1 MVAPRS
7 CPACGGPLAP
17 WRSAAAAEPP
27 WTPMA
32 LLRCGRCAGA
42 VTADPSPEGASGGGA
57 HETGA
62 YAPTTPRGS
71 GLAAPLLR
79 HFDRARLRRLG
90 PRPREGAVLL
100 DVGAG
105 RGRFVVTA
113 RATGW
118 DARGLEPSARGVDAA
133 AAVYG
138 VTLRRAGIEDAE
150 IAPGSVDAITL
161 WHVLEHLDDPA
172 AALRRVHGWLKP
184 GGVLLVGVPNLASLQ
199 ARLGG
204 SRWYHLDLPRHRV
217 HLTPAGLA
225 TLLADAGF
233 APGRA
238 QHVALEHNPFG
249 MWVSLV
255 SHATDV
261 PSWLYQALKRNAPLR
276 SRDALVT
283 VAALPLA
290 PPAALLELAA
300 GLVRR
305 GGTIAVLSRRR

>member
-1 MVAPRS
+1 
-7 CPACGGPLAP
+7 
-17 WRSAAAAEPP
+17 
-27 WTPMA
+27 MA

-42 VTADPSPEGASGGGA
+42 VTADASPEGVSGADA

-62 YAPTTPRGS
+62 YAPAAPRGS
-71 GLAAPLLR
+71 GLAAPVLR
-79 HFDRARLRRLG
+79 HFDRVRLRRLG
-90 PRPREGAVLL
+90 PSRPGAVLL

-105 RGRFVVTA
+105 RGRFVAAA
-113 RATGW
+113 RAAGW
-118 DARGLEPSARGVDAA
+118 DARGLEPSARGVGAA

-138 VTLRRAGIEDAE
+138 VTLEQAGIEDAE
-150 IAPGSVDAITL
+150 VAPGSVDVISL

-225 TLLADAGF
+225 TLLTDAGF
-233 APGRA
+233 EPGRA

-255 SHATDV
+255 SHATHV

-290 PPAALLELAA
+290 APAALLELAA
-300 GLVRR
+300 GLARR
-305 GGTIAVLSRRR
+305 GGTIAVLSRAVDR